1 MKTDRSKFDALEDEH
16 EQKIKQRKKDEEI
29 RREREAAK
37 RKKVQEEKFLEN
49 QEQRKTINLIH
60 CIVLIPGLVFQ
71 FLQDFMIDSLNRTV
85 PALAQSMRIANSAS
99 VPALIYFIYKH
110 YSYRLVEMK
119 LLKEEYYKTPLLSSP
134 LLRPMILEILI
145 NVIHSPPGLLVFFEM
160 VLLDQ
165 RITYSLDSFI
175 SIVALGRLYI
185 ALRVFQNYT
194 QWTSNRAV
202 RICRINGFTPDF
214 FFAMKCYNRSNAA
227 LFLIFLFGFSVIFFG
242 FAVQN
247 FER

>member
-1 MKTDRSKFDALEDEH
+1 MKTDRSKFDVMEDEH
-16 EQKIKQRKKDEEI
+16 ELKMKQRRKDEEI

-60 CIVLIPGLVFQ
+60 CIVLIPGLAFQ
-71 FLQDFMIDSLNRTV
+71 FLQDFMIDSIHRTV
-85 PALAQSMRIANSAS
+85 PALSQSMRIANTIS

-110 YSYRLVEMK
+110 YSFRLIEMK
-119 LLKEEYYKTPLLSSP
+119 LLKEEYYKTPLINSP
-134 LLRPMILEILI
+134 LLRPMILEIII

-165 RITYSLDSFI
+165 KITYSLDSFI
-175 SIVALGRLYI
+175 SIAALGRLYI

-227 LFLIFLFGFSVIFFG
+227 LFLLFMFGFSVILFG